1 MFAKSTSIKDEDLEG
16 TDNMPIIRT
25 TEGHE
30 KIPSEDTLF
39 DSRGEGG

>member
-1 MFAKSTSIKDEDLEG
+1 
-16 TDNMPIIRT
+16 MPIIRM

-39 DSRGEGG
+39 DSGGEGGQLSA

>member
-1 MFAKSTSIKDEDLEG
+1 
-16 TDNMPIIRT
+16 MPIIRT

-39 DSRGEGG
+39 DSGGEDGQLSA